1 MRTMSDSAPMDKLT
15 VSKMSEILSTPT
27 SKADADSNT
36 INLLSLAQKSYKWY
50 EVFHGC
56 FCPPEKNAMIP

>member
-1 MRTMSDSAPMDKLT
+1 MRTISDSALMDKLT

-36 INLLSLAQKSYKWY
+36 MNLFRLVQKSYDSMR
-50 EVFHGC
+50 C
-56 FCPPEKNAMIP
+56 FMVDSAHLRKVQ